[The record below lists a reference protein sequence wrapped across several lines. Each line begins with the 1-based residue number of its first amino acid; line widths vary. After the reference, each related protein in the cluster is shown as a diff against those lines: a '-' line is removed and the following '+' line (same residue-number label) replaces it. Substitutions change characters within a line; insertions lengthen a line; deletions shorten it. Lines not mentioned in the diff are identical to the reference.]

1 MWGWGWPCF
10 DKTVLC
16 FLMEIMHKNNMIYI
30 GKQICL
36 YLKNKVNSNLV
47 SIYYCK
53 MGYSKYLHE
62 GPKKKCCQKLCW
74 QLDKTNIYITKSLIT
89 MNNILCPTN
98 SKTYGKEPQND
109 GSFLV
114 LWMHAIIQWW
124 NTKDWK
130 QYPHHN
136 TKANQQ
142 WFPWHQK
149 TPDLTKPC
157 YTEDILPVSWPFII
171 LRFYSK

>member
-1 MWGWGWPCF
+1 
-10 DKTVLC
+10 
-16 FLMEIMHKNNMIYI
+16 MEIMHKNNMIYI
-30 GKQICL
+30 RKQINVCIW
-36 YLKNKVNSNLV
+36 KTRSTPT
-47 SIYYCK
+47 CK
-53 MGYSKYLHE
+53 MDYSKYLHE
-62 GPKKKCCQKLCW
+62 GPKKKGGKMPPLCW
-74 QLDKTNIYITKSLIT
+74 QLDTTNIYITKSLIT

-114 LWMHAIIQWW
+114 LWTHAIIQWC
-124 NTKDWK
+124 NTKAWK

-149 TPDLTKPC
+149 PPDLTKPC

-171 LRFYSK
+171 LKFYSK